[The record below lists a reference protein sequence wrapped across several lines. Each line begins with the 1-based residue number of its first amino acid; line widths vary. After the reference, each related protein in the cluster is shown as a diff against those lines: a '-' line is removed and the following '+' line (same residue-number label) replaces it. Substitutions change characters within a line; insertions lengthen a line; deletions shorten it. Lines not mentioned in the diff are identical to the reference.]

1 MANGKPVTTESAGA
15 LCVEVWFGA
24 AVVVVVAIVVDDVV
38 DVDVV
43 ELVGTVDATGGA
55 E

>member
-1 MANGKPVTTESAGA
+1 V
-15 LCVEVWFGA
+15 VWFGA
-24 AVVVVVAIVVDDVV
+24 AVVAIVVEVEVEV

-43 ELVGTVDATGGA
+43 ELVGTVDATGDA